1 MSKRVFVTVTLV
13 AILLSAGAAT
23 RDYFLI
29 DPIISKTIQEIDIAP
44 WNELME
50 TASILGTTL
59 PMACLS
65 VGFFCWFLFKRQR
78 AEYVV
83 LGSALLSFGLNP
95 ILKLLIDRPRPTED
109 LVMIWRDSA
118 GMGFPSGHAYT
129 SMVLF
134 GLLFYLAPTMLSVRR
149 AKTLRLMRIICLS
162 MITLIGISRIYL
174 GVHWP
179 SDVFGGFLVGGIIL
193 SLLISLHR
201 QYKPQSQ

>member
-1 MSKRVFVTVTLV
+1 MAILV

-29 DPIISKTIQEIDIAP
+29 DLMISRTIQEIDISP
-44 WNELME
+44 WNRVME
-50 TASILGTTL
+50 TASVLGTTL

-95 ILKLLIDRPRPTED
+95 ILKLLIDRPRPTEE
-109 LVMIWRDSA
+109 LVTIWRDSA

-149 AKTLRLMRIICLS
+149 SKTLRLMRVTCLS
-162 MITLIGISRIYL
+162 MIALIGISRVYL

-179 SDVFGGFLVGGIIL
+179 SDVLGGFLVGGIIL

-201 QYKPQSQ
+201 QYKPESNQL